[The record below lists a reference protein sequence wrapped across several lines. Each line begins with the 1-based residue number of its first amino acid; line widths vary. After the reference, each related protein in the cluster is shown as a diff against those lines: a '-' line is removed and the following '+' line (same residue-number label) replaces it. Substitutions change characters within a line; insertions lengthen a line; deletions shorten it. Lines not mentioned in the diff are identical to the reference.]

1 MVAVAKFGECLFE
14 MRAGFLEVGEE
25 GRNKNCPA
33 LTHIHYH
40 V

>member
-14 MRAGFLEVGEE
+14 MREGFLEVREE
-25 GRNKNCPA
+25 GNKNCPA